1 MVKKKEANAKPQK
14 LEKEKPAVVEKE
26 LSDEELDA
34 VAAGGD
40 PGEDT
45 QGDDV

>member
-1 MVKKKEANAKPQK
+1 MVKKKEANAKPQE
-14 LEKEKPAVVEKE
+14 LEKKPAVVEKE